1 MKLFKIKFNDNLQA
15 IYTYITS
22 YKHYIDIND
31 LVDWC
36 IQYEY
41 YRELFENFHIIRCC
55 IDQHNKDYP
64 EKDLIAA
71 AAASPTI
78 VLDPDS
84 ILESSMDDNDLL

>member
-1 MKLFKIKFNDNLQA
+1 MKIFKIRFSDNLQA
-15 IYTYITS
+15 IYTYISS

-41 YRELFENFHIIRCC
+41 YRELYENFHIIKTC

-64 EKDLIAA
+64 DKDEFAA
-71 AAASPTI
+71 SNSSPTI
-78 VLDPDS
+78 SLDVLYPAD
-84 ILESSMDDNDLL
+84 EDDGLL